1 MKKFFNYKTLIILAV
16 ALIGLLLFKKFKSGV
31 PEEVKTESHQ
41 MIDSTELEPVNL
53 RYGFP
58 IDEFEVE
65 EKKVKRNQSLST
77 ILRQYDVSF
86 AAIDKIAKK
95 SKKVFNV
102 RRIKSGRE
110 YSVLFTKDSLRT
122 PEYFIYENS
131 PVEYIVFDLRDTLNV
146 YKGEKEIVYKRKQ
159 IKGTIESSLWNA
171 MVEAKADPIL
181 SIELSEI
188 YAWTIDF
195 FGIGKG
201 DQFNI
206 IYKEAFVDNKPI
218 HDVKVIAANFTHH
231 KSDNYAFAFKEGEK
245 DGFFDEE
252 GKSLQKAFLKAPLR
266 YSRISSRF
274 SNRRYHPVLKRYRA
288 HHGIDYAAPTGTPV
302 HTIGDG
308 VIIKKGYQ
316 KNGGGRYLKV
326 KHNSVYTTTYMHL
339 SRFAKGIN
347 SGVRVKQGQT
357 IAYVGSTGLSTGP
370 HLDFRVHKN
379 GSPINP
385 LKMKSPPVA
394 PVKKENREEF
404 EILKTKLL
412 LELNGMESSAI
423 TVKDSLP
430 SFTNSNSKEIWIEQL
445 P

>member
-1 MKKFFNYKTLIILAV
+1 MKKFFNYKTFLIAGAV
-16 ALIGLLLFKKFKSGV
+16 LLGLLLLKKYKSDI
-31 PEEVKTESHQ
+31 PEEVKTHSHQ
-41 MIDSTELEPVNL
+41 VVDSTELIPVNL
-53 RYGFP
+53 KYGFP

-65 EKKVKRNQSLST
+65 ESKVKRNQSLST

-86 AAIDKIAKK
+86 ATIDKIARKA
-95 SKKVFNV
+95 KKVFNV

-110 YSVLFTKDSLRT
+110 YSVLFTKDTLKT
-122 PEYFIYENS
+122 PEYFIYENT

-146 YKGEKEIVYKRKQ
+146 YKGEKEIIYKRKQ
-159 IKGTIESSLWNA
+159 IQGKIESSLWNA
-171 MVEAKADPIL
+171 MVAANANPVL

-201 DQFNI
+201 DEFNV
-206 IYKEAFVDNKPI
+206 IYEEAFVDDEPI
-218 HDVKVIAANFTHH
+218 HEIKVIAANFVHH
-231 KSDNYAFAFKEGEK
+231 KSDNYAFAFLEGDNK
-245 DGFFDEE
+245 GFFDDE

-274 SNRRYHPVLKRYRA
+274 SNRRFHPVLKRYRA

-308 VIIKKGYQ
+308 VIVKRGYQ
-316 KNGGGRYLKV
+316 KNGGGRYLKI

-339 SRFAKGIN
+339 SRFGKGMKQ
-347 SGVRVKQGQT
+347 GVRVKQGQT
-357 IAYVGSTGLSTGP
+357 IGYVGSSGLSTGP

-412 LELNGMESSAI
+412 LELNGMESPAI
-423 TVKDSLP
+423 TATDSLLP
-430 SFTNSNSKEIWIEQL
+430 LTNLKS
-445 P
+445 